1 MAADDALRRA
11 PTVIDRGFQ
20 IAYVCAYRLMRT
32 YWKLS
37 HPNTHGAL
45 VTIWN
50 GGEVL
55 LVRNSYVPYY
65 SAPGGYVRNGEDSRD
80 AAIRELKEET
90 GVVARPDQLS
100 LLYDAV
106 KEWEGKQD
114 HVEIFALDVPYRPRI
129 DVDNREVVEAAWF
142 TKDRAYAL
150 NLFPPL
156 REAIAAHS

>member
-1 MAADDALRRA
+1 MDDAARPN

-45 VTIWN
+45 VTLWN

-65 SAPGGYVRNGEDSRD
+65 SAPGGYVRVGEASRD

-90 GVVARPDQLS
+90 GFIARPEQLT
-100 LLYDAV
+100 LVYDDTRD
-106 KEWEGKQD
+106 WEGKKD
-114 HVEIFALDVPYRPRI
+114 HVEIFSLDVPERPRI
-129 DVDNREVVEAAWF
+129 DVDNREVVEASWF
-142 TKDRAYAL
+142 TKERALGL

-156 REAIAAHS
+156 REVIAARN